1 MKTSHPSNGVASR
14 TLAVLRR
21 PFAGPILF
29 GFLVGGI
36 PFGMVFAYVG
46 ITYYWDTTLVQWMTP
61 FVVIV
66 TFLGAI
72 VSVGRTPFRLFWRA
86 LLTSLSACVPVPVFT
101 YSTLA
106 ERKGLDLH
114 DAFNLPLAETI
125 FVSWALVVAVMG
137 WLLAWAFTYVKNR
150 AEKRREKRQGL

>member
-1 MKTSHPSNGVASR
+1 VKTSNPSNGVASR

-29 GFLVGGI
+29 GLLAGGI
-36 PFGMVFAYVG
+36 PIGMFLAHVFPSDDWSVPF
-46 ITYYWDTTLVQWMTP
+46 IDWMTP
-61 FVVIV
+61 FAVIV
-66 TFLGAI
+66 AFLGAI
-72 VSVGRTPFRLFWRA
+72 LTVSRTPGRLLWRA
-86 LLTSLSACVPVPVFT
+86 FLTSLSACVPVPIFT

-106 ERKGLDLH
+106 QRNGWDLYDPH
-114 DAFNLPLAETI
+114 NLPLVEII
-125 FVSWALVVAVMG
+125 FPLWALVVAVIG